1 MKKFW
6 NQTVEFKSLVIS
18 IIATV
23 LAFAGTA
30 VLFWFNRYDIPLATL
45 TSGLVV
51 IISWLILYLNKKKK
65 KKDKPAVKLDILAIY
80 LRLTLI
86 VILAITFAVLEL
98 TIKLV
103 TVSPVFLV
111 VSYLGYSLIN
121 LLAYIK
127 KGENV

>member
-23 LAFAGTA
+23 LAFGGTA
-30 VLFWFNRYDIPLATL
+30 VLFWFSRYDIPLATL

-51 IISWLILYLNKKKK
+51 IISWLILYLNK

>member
-6 NQTVEFKSLVIS
+6 NQTVDFKSLVIS

-23 LAFAGTA
+23 LAFGGTA

-51 IISWLILYLNKKKK
+51 IISWLILYLNK

>member
-51 IISWLILYLNKKKK
+51 IISWLILYLNKKK
-65 KKDKPAVKLDILAIY
+65 DKPAVKLDILAIY
-80 LRLTLI
+80 LRLTLV

>member
-18 IIATV
+18 IIATL
-23 LAFAGTA
+23 LAFIGTS
-30 VLFWFNRYDIPLATL
+30 VLFWFDRYDIPLATL

-51 IISWLILYLNKKKK
+51 IVSWLILYLNK

-86 VILAITFAVLEL
+86 VILAIIFAVLEL

-111 VSYLGYSLIN
+111 VSYLVYSLLN

-127 KGENV
+127 KGDNV

>member
-30 VLFWFNRYDIPLATL
+30 VLFWFDRYDIPLATL

-51 IISWLILYLNKKKK
+51 IISWLILYLNK

>member
-51 IISWLILYLNKKKK
+51 IISWLILYLNKKKN
-65 KKDKPAVKLDILAIY
+65 KPAVKLDILAIY

>member
-6 NQTVEFKSLVIS
+6 NQSVEFKSLVIS
-18 IIATV
+18 IITTV
-23 LAFAGTA
+23 LAFGGTT

-51 IISWLILYLNKKKK
+51 IISWLILYLNKKK
-65 KKDKPAVKLDILAIY
+65 DKPAVKLDILAIY

-86 VILAITFAVLEL
+86 VVLAITFAVLEL

>member
-51 IISWLILYLNKKKK
+51 IISWLILYLNKKK
-65 KKDKPAVKLDILAIY
+65 DKPAVKLDILAIY

-98 TIKLV
+98 TIKVV

>member
-51 IISWLILYLNKKKK
+51 IISWLILYLNKKKN
-65 KKDKPAVKLDILAIY
+65 KPAVKLDILAIF

>member
-23 LAFAGTA
+23 LAFGGTA
-30 VLFWFNRYDIPLATL
+30 VLFWFKRYDIPLATL

-51 IISWLILYLNKKKK
+51 IISWLILYLNKKK
-65 KKDKPAVKLDILAIY
+65 DKPAVKLDILAIY
-80 LRLTLI
+80 LRLTLV

>member
-30 VLFWFNRYDIPLATL
+30 VLFWFSRYDIPLATL

-51 IISWLILYLNKKKK
+51 IISWLILYLNKKKE
-65 KKDKPAVKLDILAIY
+65 KPTVKLDILAIY

>member
-51 IISWLILYLNKKKK
+51 IISWLILYLNK

>member
-23 LAFAGTA
+23 LAFGGTA
-30 VLFWFNRYDIPLATL
+30 FLFLFNRYDIPLATL

-51 IISWLILYLNKKKK
+51 IISWLILYLNKKKN
-65 KKDKPAVKLDILAIY
+65 KPAVKLDILAIY

>member
-51 IISWLILYLNKKKK
+51 IISWLILYLNKKK
-65 KKDKPAVKLDILAIY
+65 DKPAVKLDILAIF

>member
-30 VLFWFNRYDIPLATL
+30 VLFWFNRYDIPLAVL

-51 IISWLILYLNKKKK
+51 IISWLILYLNK

>member
-51 IISWLILYLNKKKK
+51 IISWLILYLNKKK
-65 KKDKPAVKLDILAIY
+65 DKPAVKLDILAIY

-98 TIKLV
+98 TINLV